1 MSNRTAEKDTFPI
14 TAAQLS
20 GNFCET
26 LFFGIYLVTCA
37 FCARTLFTTGNG
49 DGERWR
55 RPHEIRWMLTI
66 IALVLFVICTFDTV
80 LGLLHNFRAFIDSE
94 DPEHEFRNIADW
106 INIVRVSSNGS
117 CSSCKAS
124 RIDFSLVRQSNYC
137 HDYWG
142 LCSGTLLPIY
152 VALIESCPWSGIQ
165 MLGRVWTAVA
175 YSHSISYPLSW

>member
-124 RIDFSLVRQSNYC
+124 RIDWLFL
-137 HDYWG
+137 
-142 LCSGTLLPIY
+142 
-152 VALIESCPWSGIQ
+152 
-165 MLGRVWTAVA
+165 
-175 YSHSISYPLSW
+175 